1 MSDRVEECWYCKS
14 QLPGGHHCITVVVK
28 NTFEGRA
35 YDHFPEDIQALD
47 YIKTQIQSLDH
58 ERRNEYATLLIDAQ
72 SAKRNI
78 NLSANKSHRRYE
90 IARGILLLMQDGQ
103 FDRDLVKGI
112 CSHITKETYQKAGEA
127 LGHLDV
133 NQAELFAQIC
143 YGITVDQVTI
153 QYIPEQNTFRVQE
166 VRQ

>member
-1 MSDRVEECWYCKS
+1 MSDKVEECSYCKS
-14 QLPGGHHCITVVVK
+14 QSPGGHHCITMVF
-28 NTFEGRA
+28 NDTFEGRA
-35 YDHFPEDIQALD
+35 YDQLPEDIQALNL
-47 YIKTQIQSLDH
+47 IKTQIQSLDH
-58 ERRNEYATLLIDAQ
+58 DRRNEYSTLLIDAQ

-112 CSHITKETYQKAGEA
+112 CSHITKQTYTKAGEA

-133 NQAELFAQIC
+133 KQAEQFAQIC
-143 YGITVDQVTI
+143 YGITVDQVNI
-153 QYIPEQNTFRVQE
+153 QYIPEQNTFSVQE
-166 VRQ
+166 ESK

>member
-1 MSDRVEECWYCKS
+1 MID
-14 QLPGGHHCITVVVK
+14 PI
-28 NTFEGRA
+28 EGRS
-35 YDHFPEDIQALD
+35 FDILQPDIHAIN

-58 ERRNEYATLLIDAQ
+58 ERRDQYATLLIDAQ

-133 NQAELFAQIC
+133 KQAELFAQIC

-166 VRQ
+166 ESK

>member
-1 MSDRVEECWYCKS
+1 MID
-14 QLPGGHHCITVVVK
+14 PI
-28 NTFEGRA
+28 EGRS
-35 YDHFPEDIQALD
+35 FDILQPDIHAIN

-72 SAKRNI
+72 SVKRNI

-112 CSHITKETYQKAGEA
+112 CSHITNDTYTKAGEA
-127 LGHLDV
+127 LGHL
-133 NQAELFAQIC
+133 NAQQAEQFAQIC
-143 YGITVDQVTI
+143 YGITADQVII
-153 QYIPEQNTFRVQE
+153 QYIPEQNSFRVQE

>member
-1 MSDRVEECWYCKS
+1 MND
-14 QLPGGHHCITVVVK
+14 PI
-28 NTFEGRA
+28 EGRA
-35 YDHFPEDIQALD
+35 YDIRNEDIQAINF
-47 YIKTQIQSLDH
+47 IKTQIQSLDH
-58 ERRNEYATLLIDAQ
+58 DRRNEYATLLIDAQ

-112 CSHITKETYQKAGEA
+112 CSHITKQEYLKAGEA
-127 LGHLDV
+127 LGHL
-133 NQAELFAQIC
+133 NAQQAEQFAQIC
-143 YGITVDQVTI
+143 YGITADQVTI
-153 QYIPEQNTFRVQE
+153 QYIPEQNTFSVQE

>member
-1 MSDRVEECWYCKS
+1 MID
-14 QLPGGHHCITVVVK
+14 PI
-28 NTFEGRA
+28 EGRS
-35 YDHFPEDIQALD
+35 FDILQVDIHAIN
-47 YIKTQIQSLDH
+47 YIKKQIQSLDH

-112 CSHITKETYQKAGEA
+112 CSHITKQEYTKAGEA
-127 LGHLDV
+127 LGHL
-133 NQAELFAQIC
+133 NAAQAELFAQIC

>member
-1 MSDRVEECWYCKS
+1 MID
-14 QLPGGHHCITVVVK
+14 PI
-28 NTFEGRA
+28 EGRA
-35 YDHFPEDIQALD
+35 YDQLPEDILAIN
-47 YIKTQIQSLDH
+47 YIKTQIQALDH

-112 CSHITKETYQKAGEA
+112 CSHITKQQYLKAGEA
-127 LGHLDV
+127 LGHL
-133 NQAELFAQIC
+133 NAAQAELFAQIC

>member
-1 MSDRVEECWYCKS
+1 MTD
-14 QLPGGHHCITVVVK
+14 PI
-28 NTFEGRA
+28 EGRA
-35 YDHFPEDIQALD
+35 YDVTNEDIQAIN

-78 NLSANKSHRRYE
+78 NLSANKSHRRFE

-112 CSHITKETYQKAGEA
+112 CSHITKQEYLKAGEA
-127 LGHLDV
+127 LGHL
-133 NQAELFAQIC
+133 NAQQAEQFAQIC
-143 YGITVDQVTI
+143 YGITADQVKI
-153 QYIPEQNTFRVQE
+153 QYIPEQNTFSVQE

>member
-1 MSDRVEECWYCKS
+1 MTD
-14 QLPGGHHCITVVVK
+14 PI
-28 NTFEGRA
+28 EGRA
-35 YDHFPEDIQALD
+35 YDVTNEDIQAIN

-78 NLSANKSHRRYE
+78 NLSANKSHRRFE

-112 CSHITKETYQKAGEA
+112 CSHITKQEYLKAGEA
-127 LGHLDV
+127 LGHL
-133 NQAELFAQIC
+133 NAQQAEQFAQIC
-143 YGITVDQVTI
+143 YGITADQVTI
-153 QYIPEQNTFRVQE
+153 QYIPEQNTFSVQE

>member
-1 MSDRVEECWYCKS
+1 MID
-14 QLPGGHHCITVVVK
+14 PI
-28 NTFEGRA
+28 EGRA
-35 YDHFPEDIQALD
+35 YDVNSEDILALN
-47 YIKTQIQSLDH
+47 YIKKQIQSLDH
-58 ERRNEYATLLIDAQ
+58 KLRNEYSQLLIDAQ
-72 SAKRNI
+72 SARK
-78 NLSANKSHRRYE
+78 NLNLHAVKSHRRYE
-90 IARGILLLMQDGQ
+90 VARGIILLMQNGQ

-127 LGHLDV
+127 LGHL
-133 NQAELFAQIC
+133 NAAQAELFAQIC

>member
-1 MSDRVEECWYCKS
+1 MID
-14 QLPGGHHCITVVVK
+14 PI
-28 NTFEGRA
+28 EGRA
-35 YDHFPEDIQALD
+35 YDVTNDDIQAINF
-47 YIKTQIQSLDH
+47 IKTQIQSLDH

-78 NLSANKSHRRYE
+78 NLSAKKSHRRFE

-112 CSHITKETYQKAGEA
+112 CSHITKQQYLKAGEA
-127 LGHLDV
+127 LGHL
-133 NQAELFAQIC
+133 NAQQAEQFAQIC
-143 YGITVDQVTI
+143 YGITADQVKI
-153 QYIPEQNTFRVQE
+153 QYIPEQNTFSVQE

>member
-1 MSDRVEECWYCKS
+1 MID
-14 QLPGGHHCITVVVK
+14 PI
-28 NTFEGRA
+28 EGRA
-35 YDHFPEDIQALD
+35 YDVTNDDIQAINF
-47 YIKTQIQSLDH
+47 IKTQIQSLDH

-78 NLSANKSHRRYE
+78 NLSANKSHRRFE

-112 CSHITKETYQKAGEA
+112 CSHITKQQYLKAGEA
-127 LGHLDV
+127 LGHL
-133 NQAELFAQIC
+133 NAQQAEQFAQIC
-143 YGITVDQVTI
+143 YGITADQVKI
-153 QYIPEQNTFRVQE
+153 QYIPEQNTFSVQE

>member
-1 MSDRVEECWYCKS
+1 MTD
-14 QLPGGHHCITVVVK
+14 QI
-28 NTFEGRA
+28 EGRA
-35 YDHFPEDIQALD
+35 YDVTNEDIQAIN

-78 NLSANKSHRRYE
+78 NLSANKSHRRFE

-112 CSHITKETYQKAGEA
+112 CSHITKQEYTKAGEA
-127 LGHLDV
+127 LGHL
-133 NQAELFAQIC
+133 NAQQAEQFAQIC
-143 YGITVDQVTI
+143 YGITADQVTI
-153 QYIPEQNTFRVQE
+153 QYIPEQNTFSVQE

>member
-1 MSDRVEECWYCKS
+1 MID
-14 QLPGGHHCITVVVK
+14 PI
-28 NTFEGRA
+28 EGRT
-35 YDHFPEDIQALD
+35 YDVRKEDIQAIN

-112 CSHITKETYQKAGEA
+112 CSHITKQQYLKAGEA
-127 LGHLDV
+127 RGHLTV
-133 NQAELFAQIC
+133 AQAELFAQIC
-143 YGITVDQVTI
+143 YGITADQVTI
-153 QYIPEQNTFRVQE
+153 QYIPEQNTFSVQE

>member
-1 MSDRVEECWYCKS
+1 MTD
-14 QLPGGHHCITVVVK
+14 PI
-28 NTFEGRA
+28 EGRA
-35 YDHFPEDIQALD
+35 YDVTNEDIQAIN

-78 NLSANKSHRRYE
+78 NLSANKSHRRFE

-112 CSHITKETYQKAGEA
+112 CSHITKQEYLKAGEP
-127 LGHLDV
+127 LGHL
-133 NQAELFAQIC
+133 NAQQAEQFAQIC
-143 YGITVDQVTI
+143 YGITADQVTI

-166 VRQ
+166 ESK

>member
-1 MSDRVEECWYCKS
+1 MND
-14 QLPGGHHCITVVVK
+14 P
-28 NTFEGRA
+28 NEGRA
-35 YDHFPEDIQALD
+35 YDVRNEDIQAINF
-47 YIKTQIQSLDH
+47 IKTQIQSLDH
-58 ERRNEYATLLIDAQ
+58 DRRNEYATLLIDAQ

-112 CSHITKETYQKAGEA
+112 CSHITKQQYLKAGEA
-127 LGHLDV
+127 LGHL
-133 NQAELFAQIC
+133 NAQQAEQFAQIC
-143 YGITVDQVTI
+143 YGITADQVTI
-153 QYIPEQNTFRVQE
+153 QYIPEQNTFSVQE

>member
-1 MSDRVEECWYCKS
+1 MID
-14 QLPGGHHCITVVVK
+14 PI
-28 NTFEGRA
+28 EGRA
-35 YDHFPEDIQALD
+35 YDVTNDDIQAINF
-47 YIKTQIQSLDH
+47 IKTQIQSLDH

-78 NLSANKSHRRYE
+78 NLSANKSHRRFE

-112 CSHITKETYQKAGEA
+112 CSHITKQEYLKAGEA
-127 LGHLDV
+127 LGHL
-133 NQAELFAQIC
+133 NAQQAEQFAQIC
-143 YGITVDQVTI
+143 YGITADQVTI
-153 QYIPEQNTFRVQE
+153 QYIPEQNTFSVQE

>member
-1 MSDRVEECWYCKS
+1 MTD
-14 QLPGGHHCITVVVK
+14 PI
-28 NTFEGRA
+28 EGRA
-35 YDHFPEDIQALD
+35 YDVTNEDIQAIN

-78 NLSANKSHRRYE
+78 NLSANKSHRRFE

-112 CSHITKETYQKAGEA
+112 CSHITKQQYRKAGEA
-127 LGHLDV
+127 LGHL
-133 NQAELFAQIC
+133 NAQQAEQFAQIC
-143 YGITVDQVTI
+143 YGITADQVKI

>member
-1 MSDRVEECWYCKS
+1 MID
-14 QLPGGHHCITVVVK
+14 PI
-28 NTFEGRA
+28 EGRA
-35 YDHFPEDIQALD
+35 YDVTNDDIQAINF
-47 YIKTQIQSLDH
+47 IKTQIQSLDH

-78 NLSANKSHRRYE
+78 NLSANKSHRRFE

-112 CSHITKETYQKAGEA
+112 CSHITKQEYLKAGEA
-127 LGHLDV
+127 LGHL
-133 NQAELFAQIC
+133 NAQQAEQFAQIC
-143 YGITVDQVTI
+143 YGITADQVKI
-153 QYIPEQNTFRVQE
+153 QYIPEQNSFRVQE

>member
-1 MSDRVEECWYCKS
+1 MND
-14 QLPGGHHCITVVVK
+14 PI
-28 NTFEGRA
+28 EGRA
-35 YDHFPEDIQALD
+35 YDVRNEDIQAINF
-47 YIKTQIQSLDH
+47 IKTQIQSLDH
-58 ERRNEYATLLIDAQ
+58 DRRNEYATLLIDAQ

-112 CSHITKETYQKAGEA
+112 CSHITKQQYLKAGEA
-127 LGHLDV
+127 LGHL
-133 NQAELFAQIC
+133 NAQQAEQFAQIC
-143 YGITVDQVTI
+143 YGITADQVTI
-153 QYIPEQNTFRVQE
+153 QYIPEQNTFSVQE

>member
-1 MSDRVEECWYCKS
+1 MID
-14 QLPGGHHCITVVVK
+14 PI
-28 NTFEGRA
+28 EGRA
-35 YDHFPEDIQALD
+35 YDVTNDDIQAINF
-47 YIKTQIQSLDH
+47 IKTQIQSLDH

-78 NLSANKSHRRYE
+78 NLSANKSHRRFE

-112 CSHITKETYQKAGEA
+112 CSHITKQQYLKAGEA
-127 LGHLDV
+127 LGHL
-133 NQAELFAQIC
+133 NAQQAEQFAEIC
-143 YGITVDQVTI
+143 YGITADQVKI
-153 QYIPEQNTFRVQE
+153 QYIPEQNTFSVQE

>member
-1 MSDRVEECWYCKS
+1 MID
-14 QLPGGHHCITVVVK
+14 PI
-28 NTFEGRA
+28 EGRA
-35 YDHFPEDIQALD
+35 YDVTNDDIQAINF
-47 YIKTQIQSLDH
+47 IKTQIQSLDH

-78 NLSANKSHRRYE
+78 NLSANKSHRRFE

-112 CSHITKETYQKAGEA
+112 CSHITKQQYLKAGEA
-127 LGHLDV
+127 LGHL
-133 NQAELFAQIC
+133 NAKQAEQFAQIC
-143 YGITVDQVTI
+143 YGITADQVKI
-153 QYIPEQNTFRVQE
+153 QYIPEQNTFSVQE

>member
-1 MSDRVEECWYCKS
+1 MID
-14 QLPGGHHCITVVVK
+14 PI
-28 NTFEGRA
+28 EGRA
-35 YDHFPEDIQALD
+35 YDVTNDDIQAINF
-47 YIKTQIQSLDH
+47 IKTQIQSLDH

-78 NLSANKSHRRYE
+78 NLSANKSHRRFE

-112 CSHITKETYQKAGEA
+112 CSHITKQEYLKAGEA
-127 LGHLDV
+127 LGHL
-133 NQAELFAQIC
+133 NAQQAEQFAQIC
-143 YGITVDQVTI
+143 YGITADQVRI

>member
-1 MSDRVEECWYCKS
+1 MTD
-14 QLPGGHHCITVVVK
+14 PI
-28 NTFEGRA
+28 EGRA
-35 YDHFPEDIQALD
+35 YDVTNEDIQAIN

-112 CSHITKETYQKAGEA
+112 CSHITKQEYLKAGEA
-127 LGHLDV
+127 LGHL
-133 NQAELFAQIC
+133 NAQQAEQFAQIC
-143 YGITVDQVTI
+143 YGITADQVTI
-153 QYIPEQNTFRVQE
+153 QYIPEQNTFSVQE

>member
-1 MSDRVEECWYCKS
+1 MID
-14 QLPGGHHCITVVVK
+14 PI
-28 NTFEGRA
+28 EGRA
-35 YDHFPEDIQALD
+35 YDVTNDDIQAINF
-47 YIKTQIQSLDH
+47 IKTQIQSLDH

-78 NLSANKSHRRYE
+78 NLSANNSHRRFE

-112 CSHITKETYQKAGEA
+112 CSHITKQQYLKAGEA
-127 LGHLDV
+127 LGHL
-133 NQAELFAQIC
+133 NAKQAEQFAQIC
-143 YGITVDQVTI
+143 YGITADQVKI
-153 QYIPEQNTFRVQE
+153 QYIPEQNTFSVQE

>member
-1 MSDRVEECWYCKS
+1 MTD
-14 QLPGGHHCITVVVK
+14 PI
-28 NTFEGRA
+28 EGRA
-35 YDHFPEDIQALD
+35 YDVTNEDIQAIN

-78 NLSANKSHRRYE
+78 NLSANKSHRRFE

-112 CSHITKETYQKAGEA
+112 CSHITKQEYTKAGEA
-127 LGHLDV
+127 LGHL
-133 NQAELFAQIC
+133 NAQQAEQFAQIC
-143 YGITVDQVTI
+143 YGITADQVTI
-153 QYIPEQNTFRVQE
+153 QYIPEQNTFSVQE

>member
-1 MSDRVEECWYCKS
+1 MID
-14 QLPGGHHCITVVVK
+14 PI
-28 NTFEGRA
+28 EGRA
-35 YDHFPEDIQALD
+35 YDVTNDDIQAINF
-47 YIKTQIQSLDH
+47 IKTQIQSLDH

-78 NLSANKSHRRYE
+78 NLSANKSHRRFE

-112 CSHITKETYQKAGEA
+112 CSHITKQQYLKAGEA
-127 LGHLDV
+127 LGHL
-133 NQAELFAQIC
+133 NAQQAEQFAQIC
-143 YGITVDQVTI
+143 YGITADQVTI
-153 QYIPEQNTFRVQE
+153 QYIPEQNTFSVQE

>member
-1 MSDRVEECWYCKS
+1 MTD
-14 QLPGGHHCITVVVK
+14 PI
-28 NTFEGRA
+28 EGRA
-35 YDHFPEDIQALD
+35 YDVTNEDIQAIN

-78 NLSANKSHRRYE
+78 NLSANKSHRRFE

-112 CSHITKETYQKAGEA
+112 CSHITKQEYLKAGEA
-127 LGHLDV
+127 LGHL
-133 NQAELFAQIC
+133 NAQQAEQFAQIC
-143 YGITVDQVTI
+143 YGITADQVTI

>member
-1 MSDRVEECWYCKS
+1 MID
-14 QLPGGHHCITVVVK
+14 PI
-28 NTFEGRA
+28 EGRT
-35 YDHFPEDIQALD
+35 YDVRNEDIQAIN

-72 SAKRNI
+72 SSKRNI

-112 CSHITKETYQKAGEA
+112 CSHITNDTYTKAGEA
-127 LGHLDV
+127 LGHL
-133 NQAELFAQIC
+133 NATQAEQFAQIC
-143 YGITVDQVTI
+143 YGITADQVKI
-153 QYIPEQNTFRVQE
+153 QYIPEQNTFSVQE

>member
-1 MSDRVEECWYCKS
+1 MTD
-14 QLPGGHHCITVVVK
+14 PI
-28 NTFEGRA
+28 EGRA
-35 YDHFPEDIQALD
+35 YDVLREDIQAIN

-90 IARGILLLMQDGQ
+90 IARGIILLMQDGQ

-112 CSHITKETYQKAGEA
+112 CSHITNETYTKAGEA
-127 LGHLDV
+127 LGHLNV
-133 NQAELFAQIC
+133 KQAQHFADIC
-143 YGITVDQVTI
+143 YGIKKDQVII
-153 QYIPEQNTFRVQE
+153 QYIPEQNSFRVQE

>member
-1 MSDRVEECWYCKS
+1 MID
-14 QLPGGHHCITVVVK
+14 PI
-28 NTFEGRA
+28 EGRS
-35 YDHFPEDIQALD
+35 FDILQVDIHAVN
-47 YIKTQIQSLDH
+47 YIKKQIQSLDH
-58 ERRNEYATLLIDAQ
+58 ERRDQYSTLLIDAQ

-112 CSHITKETYQKAGEA
+112 CSQITKETYQKAGEA
-127 LGHLDV
+127 LGHLNAV
-133 NQAELFAQIC
+133 QAELFAQIC

>member
-1 MSDRVEECWYCKS
+1 MTD
-14 QLPGGHHCITVVVK
+14 PI
-28 NTFEGRA
+28 EGRA
-35 YDHFPEDIQALD
+35 YDVTSEDIQAIN

-78 NLSANKSHRRYE
+78 NLSANKSHRRFE
-90 IARGILLLMQDGQ
+90 IARGVLLLMQDGQ

-112 CSHITKETYQKAGEA
+112 CSHITKQEYLKAGEA
-127 LGHLDV
+127 LGHL
-133 NQAELFAQIC
+133 NAQQAEQFAQIC
-143 YGITVDQVTI
+143 YGITADQVTI

>member
-1 MSDRVEECWYCKS
+1 MID
-14 QLPGGHHCITVVVK
+14 PI
-28 NTFEGRA
+28 EGRA
-35 YDHFPEDIQALD
+35 YDVTNEDIQAIN

-78 NLSANKSHRRYE
+78 NLSANKSHRRFE

-112 CSHITKETYQKAGEA
+112 CSHITKQEYLKAGEA
-127 LGHLDV
+127 LGHL
-133 NQAELFAQIC
+133 NAQQAEQFAQIC
-143 YGITVDQVTI
+143 YGITADQVTI

>member
-1 MSDRVEECWYCKS
+1 MND
-14 QLPGGHHCITVVVK
+14 PI
-28 NTFEGRA
+28 EGRA
-35 YDHFPEDIQALD
+35 YEVRSEDIQALN

-58 ERRNEYATLLIDAQ
+58 ERRNDYSTLLIDAQ

-112 CSHITKETYQKAGEA
+112 CSHITKETYLKAGEA
-127 LGHLDV
+127 LGHL
-133 NQAELFAQIC
+133 NAAQAELFAQIC

>member
-1 MSDRVEECWYCKS
+1 MND
-14 QLPGGHHCITVVVK
+14 PI
-28 NTFEGRA
+28 EGRA
-35 YDHFPEDIQALD
+35 YDVRNEDILAIN

-58 ERRNEYATLLIDAQ
+58 DRRNEYATLLIDAQ

-112 CSHITKETYQKAGEA
+112 CSHITKQQYLKAGEA
-127 LGHLDV
+127 LGHLDAT
-133 NQAELFAQIC
+133 QAEQFAQIC
-143 YGITVDQVTI
+143 YGITADQVTI
-153 QYIPEQNTFRVQE
+153 QYIPEQNTFSVQE